1 MEGKKHKKK
10 LLLQITAIVLPLF
23 AVMVAAVIWAV
34 YSSTLNGYLEAQN
47 DHIEDSMNNT
57 LNYIS
62 FVSGEVFD
70 QDSKDWMFQHMEKYR
85 IGLRSDE
92 TDALSEKQKEYLNA
106 DNKYEYNWFK
116 NMPDDMR
123 YSYIKQYLS
132 GTKNILYNNISNS
145 SFDSMFIMDMLP
157 QYRGLILIDFNK
169 NEQDDKMGSYLEFD
183 LSDHPALKK
192 ALDQGSDKIVFE
204 RATDFPN
211 KGNYY
216 IGYKPVIIGGETR
229 AVVGITYKWDDFKDS
244 IDSSCKK
251 ALIILISGIAVV
263 LLVLLFFLNTKAIR
277 PTARIQDALI
287 SYADDKDTKQIVKKM
302 YEVKEKNEIGYLA
315 DVISDLA
322 LEIDLYT
329 KEAARNAAEKERAEK
344 ELYEAE
350 VKIMV
355 SQIRPHFLYNA
366 LTSIAMMCELDPK
379 RAKEAT
385 ITFAKYLRVNMDSL
399 RQTKPVPFSQE
410 LSHLKNYLYIEKLRF
425 DDLLNVEY
433 DIQTT
438 DFEVPQL
445 SIQPIVENAVKHG
458 VGMAEDGGTVTI
470 STKETDDAYEVII
483 SDDGV
488 GFDTNAPKPDDGRTH
503 IGMENTKKR
512 LKDLCGAEVIITS
525 EIGTGTTARVIIP
538 KKKEEQNE
546 NTVSG

>member
-1 MEGKKHKKK
+1 MAGIRKKHK
-10 LLLQITAIVLPLF
+10 LLLQIIEIVLPLF
-23 AVMVAAVIWAV
+23 AVMTAVAIWAV
-34 YSSTLNGYLEAQN
+34 YNSTLNGYLESQN
-47 DHIEDSMNNT
+47 DHIEDSMTNT
-57 LNYIS
+57 LSYIP
-62 FVSGEVFD
+62 FVSGEVLD

-85 IGLRSDE
+85 FDLHGEE
-92 TDALSEKQKEYLNA
+92 TDEVSEKQKEYLNA

-116 NMPDDMR
+116 NMPEDIR

-132 GTKNILYNNISNS
+132 GTKNILYNHINNS
-145 SFDSMFIMDMLP
+145 SFDGMFIMDMLP

-169 NEQDDKMGSYLEFD
+169 NEQDDKTGSYLEFD

-192 ALDQGSDKIVFE
+192 ALDAVSDKIVFE

-216 IGYKPVIIGGETR
+216 IGYKPVIINGETR

-244 IDSSCKK
+244 IDSNIKK
-251 ALIILISGIAVV
+251 SLIFLISGIAVV
-263 LLVLLFFLNTKAIR
+263 LLVLLFFLNRKAIR
-277 PTARIQDALI
+277 PAAKIQDALI
-287 SYADDKDTKQIVKKM
+287 SYTDDKDTNQIVKKM
-302 YEVKEKNEIGYLA
+302 YEIKAKNEIGYLA

-322 LEIDLYT
+322 LEIDHYT
-329 KEAARNAAEKERAEK
+329 KETARIAAEKERAQK

-366 LTSIAMMCELDPK
+366 LTSIAMMCELDPMT
-379 RAKEAT
+379 AKEAT
-385 ITFAKYLRVNMDSL
+385 ITFSKYLRGNMDSL
-399 RQTKPVPFSQE
+399 KQTKAVPFEQE

-425 DDLLNVEY
+425 DDLLNIEY
-433 DIQTT
+433 DIQAT

-470 STKETDDAYEVII
+470 STRETDDAYEVIV

-488 GFDTNAPKPDDGRTH
+488 GFDVNAPKKDDGRSH
-503 IGMENTKKR
+503 IGMENTRKR
-512 LKDLCGAEVIITS
+512 LKDMCAAELIITS
-525 EIGTGTTARVIIP
+525 KVGEGTTVRVVIP
-538 KKKEEQNE
+538 KVGRDENE
-546 NTVSG
+546 NTVS

>member
-106 DNKYEYNWFK
+106 DNKYEYNWFR
-116 NMPDDMR
+116 NMPEDIR
-123 YSYIKQYLS
+123 YSFIKQYLI
-132 GTKNILYNNISNS
+132 GTKNILYNHINNSN
-145 SFDSMFIMDMLP
+145 FDSMFIMDMLP
-157 QYRGLILIDFNK
+157 QHRGLILIDFNK
-169 NEQDDKMGSYLEFD
+169 NEQNDKTGSCLAFD

-192 ALDQGSDKIVFE
+192 GLDSGSDQIVFE
-204 RATDFPN
+204 RVTDFPN
-211 KGNYY
+211 QGNYY
-216 IGYKPVIIGGETR
+216 IGYKPVIINGETR

>member
-216 IGYKPVIIGGETR
+216 IGYKPVIIDGETR